1 MGGSGT
7 SGMLR
12 FKNGAGEQ
20 FLVLGIHNWGK
31 WCDTVTDLGKGE
43 HGQKILSEYYSET
56 PKRIGSRRRARSELQ

>member
-1 MGGSGT
+1 
-7 SGMLR
+7 MLR

-56 PKRIGSRRRARSELQ
+56 PKRASWKQLDRIQKKSAK